1 MSPDETLADA
11 LSRDADDPADD
22 AYAGDAV
29 DDADRQAPAP
39 LGPVIDRRDPRVAL
53 AVAGIADR
61 GPRRRARRAR
71 HRPGPLTLRR

>member
-53 AVAGIADR
+53 AVAGIAAAAVLV
-61 GPRRRARRAR
+61 GGLVALVIGLAR
-71 HRPGPLTLRR
+71 